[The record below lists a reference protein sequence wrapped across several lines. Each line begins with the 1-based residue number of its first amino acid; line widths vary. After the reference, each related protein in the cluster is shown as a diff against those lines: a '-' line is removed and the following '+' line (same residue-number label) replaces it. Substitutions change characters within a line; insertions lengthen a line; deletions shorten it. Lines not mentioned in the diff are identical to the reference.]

1 MKESFLHY
9 LWQYKKFTLS
19 ELQTTEGLPITIL
32 HSGNYL
38 QQAGPDFFNAQ
49 LIIGTQKWAGTV
61 EIHLKSSDW
70 YLHHHETDPA
80 YENVILHVVWEH
92 DTEVFRQNN
101 TEIPVLELKNFVD
114 AEVLFHY
121 QKLLTP
127 KNWINC
133 ENDLATIDSFTF
145 SNWKERL
152 YFERLEERSKDIESL
167 LRQTTYDWE
176 AVFFLFLAKGF
187 GLNVNGT
194 VFFEL
199 MQSLP
204 YPIIRKEQSDVVQLE
219 ALFLG
224 RAGLLEADHEDV
236 YFKELKKRW
245 NYLAKKYLLT
255 ETIVPSVHFFKLR
268 PDNFPTI
275 RLVQLAQLL
284 HEKPPLFHQCM
295 HLQTRDELYQLF
307 SVKPS
312 DYWDTHYVFD
322 KESKSKRKIVSKS
335 FIDLLIVNTLLP
347 FLFVYQ
353 RYQNSGDS
361 EQLIALARL
370 IQPEKNRILE
380 KFSNLGISCSTSYDT
395 QALLQLKK
403 RYCDLNH
410 CLSCAIG
417 QKLLNFTSTKLH

>member
-9 LWQYKKFTLS
+9 LWQNKKFTLS

-101 TEIPVLELKNFVD
+101 TEIPVLELKNYVD
-114 AEVLFHY
+114 TEILFHY

-133 ENDLATIDSFTF
+133 ENDLSTIDSFTF

-152 YFERLEERSKDIESL
+152 YFERLEERSKEIESF
-167 LRQTTYDWE
+167 LRQSTFDWE
-176 AVFFLFLAKGF
+176 AVFSLFLAKGF

-194 VFFEL
+194 LFFDL

-204 YPIIRKEQSDVVQLE
+204 YPIIRKERYDVVQLE

-224 RAGLLEADHEDV
+224 RAGLLAEEHEDV

-245 NYLAKKYLLT
+245 NYLAKKYPLT
-255 ETIVPSVHFFKLR
+255 QTILPSVHFFKLR

-284 HEKPPLFHQCM
+284 HVRPHLFHQCM
-295 HLQTRDELYQLF
+295 HVETRDDFYQLF

-312 DYWDTHYVFD
+312 VYWDTHYVFD
-322 KESKSKRKIVSKS
+322 KESTLKSKKLSKS
-335 FIDLLIVNTLLP
+335 FIDLLVINTVLP
-347 FLFVYQ
+347 FMFVYQ
-353 RYQNSGDS
+353 RVQNSIDS
-361 EQLIALARL
+361 EQLIALVSELPA
-370 IQPEKNRILE
+370 EKNVIIE
-380 KFSNLGISCSTSYDT
+380 KFSNLGIHSKNSYDS

-403 RYCDLNH
+403 HYCDLNH